1 MSTGEMS
8 AKTVIAP
15 SRDIE
20 EEEERNLG
28 NKVSAKLIEHCWNKM
43 NLLDLDYGLGLPFC
57 T

>member
-1 MSTGEMS
+1 MS

-28 NKVSAKLIEHCWNKM
+28 NKVSAKLIEHWWIKM
-43 NLLDLDYGLGLPFC
+43 NLLDLDYGLGLPFG